1 MAKFVLTA
9 QIQLQAPNN
18 ASQVVQQINQQL
30 QGVNIPVSIKAAGS
44 ATKQI
49 NQLTAATQR
58 ASSAA
63 DAMGRSFGL
72 AIKRFAA
79 FTIASRAV
87 SLFTNSLAG
96 AIDESIA
103 FQREVIKVSQV
114 TGKSI
119 GELRD
124 LTDTITRLSVGLGTS
139 SKDLLSTA
147 TILAQA
153 GIGADDLKVA
163 LEALAK
169 TTLAP
174 NFDSITETAEGAV
187 AILAQFGQGV
197 GALEAQLGS
206 VNAVAGAFAVE
217 AEDLISAVRR
227 FGGVFKASGGSLEE
241 LLALFTSVRAT
252 TRESAESIATGLR
265 TIFTRIQRPQTI
277 EFLRQYGVELLDLE
291 GKFVG
296 PFEASKRLAQALS
309 GLEEG
314 DIKFIRVAEELG
326 GFRQIGKVIPL
337 LQQFSVAQNA
347 LNVAQSG
354 SGSLTK
360 DAATA
365 QQALAVQITKVK
377 EEFLALVRSIAE
389 STSFQLFA
397 RTALEV
403 ASALIKVADAIKPL
417 VPLIA
422 AMAAFKFAKGLGS
435 FASGAGAAI
444 RGLGTLG
451 KNDGGRILG
460 FARGGSVPGVGNQD
474 TVPAMLTPGEFVIR
488 KSSVNKIGAD
498 KLAAMNEHRYATGG
512 IAQESSVGIAVPD
525 IINPEL
531 EPKVGKAI
539 VSIDDIIKTRTG
551 FGGLRSLSIE
561 DIYGSSGNMST
572 DDIKNI
578 ARKQLQFEQK
588 TYSTLAE
595 GIGYEQKINFD
606 DIVNE
611 ESKVLIKSVVNKFG
625 NFAGVK
631 LKGDE
636 VRFSPQYKLAQA
648 QKGNLF
654 EDVVDAFN
662 GQPIAVEAKEEN
674 RPFDFTGGINSG
686 NLFKALKNI
695 KYIDAKVSAGSSNS
709 NIAPAE
715 FHKKIKNQLASDL
728 YESTFKNIQIQP
740 KATNTSKKAS
750 GGSTSGSR
758 VAKFAEGGSAGTD
771 TVPALLTPG
780 EFVVNK
786 SSAQRIGYGNL
797 NRMNKQGV
805 AKFAKGGSVGG
816 GWNRFEVGG
825 LATDEAAKDIVRA
838 RVGGKDK
845 VKTAEDFGKAFKKVT
860 NHLPEDIKKAIL
872 DGIEKGQ
879 GTEEYKSG
887 IVDNID
893 GGSSYG
899 QFRAGGNDKNER
911 VFQVKTAKDK
921 ATTGTIDHEVGHLVD
936 VAAGDK
942 IGGGGSGYAS
952 EKEGTF
958 QKQITDKIT
967 QALVTSM
974 KKTGA
979 SLNFIENYAGQNREV
994 FANLFAGSNTA
1005 AQSILASTGDAEL
1018 AMIAMAEEL
1027 KKSGEGF
1034 AGLSAEDLT
1043 SDVEAIHKAAIETRA
1058 ELEKKRDGLKSGQA
1072 HVSGDITEK
1081 QGNINALDAQ
1091 RNEQISTLT
1100 SVSDDIYVN
1109 KRKRKSD
1116 VQTSVNIKSE
1126 IKKRE
1131 SALNGDSGELEL
1143 LGGRDFVTKDLELL
1157 KGNLQS
1163 LAKDMASA
1171 HLQTKKLEEQETDL
1185 KDSLKKTADS
1195 LKREQDS
1202 LNSSIRIR
1210 DKLQSNLEK
1219 NAKLTQEANVK
1230 EKKAAEFLGTPTP
1243 KQPEPPAPEAA
1254 VPAPPVATTPPVTAA
1269 PPVDTT
1275 PAVPP
1280 VATTPPV
1287 TAAPPVAT
1295 TPAVLPVATT
1305 PPVTAAPPVATT
1317 PAVLPVS
1324 PTKAELEA
1332 MRDAAKV
1339 TRQNLQKDRG
1349 NLQRQQVGISSSISK
1364 KEITVGS
1371 LKAKKAEQES
1381 AIDLKTKEFA
1391 DLTSVKDLKTTV
1403 DVRGSSK
1410 PLNEAEIKAKI
1421 EERKLALRKK
1431 SGPNGFKDFGDSKES
1446 VEKDLNE
1453 YKKALRTHRKAQ
1465 DEHAKKLNDLLKEST
1480 VMDKNLKD
1488 TNAALQREEESLKRG
1503 KEIRDKVTAELQTN
1517 AQAIKAAGVQENAA
1531 KLALGKK
1538 PSSVQRRNPAMT
1550 TVKPPVIIPPAATT
1564 NPKPG
1569 GLGYP
1574 TSLPAATPQVVPPVC
1589 PCPPVSP
1596 TSPNAGTGTGTSPTS
1611 PPTGKTRKK
1620 DDDYLLKLSVGVSA
1634 VIGGLGYLKPQ
1645 IDENSSALAKFA
1657 DGLVGGLQTL
1667 LAGLLGAAA
1676 AAQAFG
1682 LKLNAAGLKDIGQF
1696 FRGKS
1701 SRVGAGLQVGA
1712 KNSGLES
1719 GVKKAGEILEKFPGR
1734 LGKFGSQLT
1743 KLGPQLG
1750 KVLARSGPVLG
1761 PLIAGFAAGGI
1772 AAFALT
1778 KAVDSLTGVHEKAK
1792 KAIEQGNVAKAG
1804 ETAVASANSN
1814 IVNKV
1819 TIALG
1824 ILAGVLIAVSGPL
1837 GVLVGVTIGIVA
1849 IGLKLAD
1856 AFGLL
1861 EGPLNAFRKTLAFF
1875 GLGPSTDTVKQE
1887 ARLAAA
1893 RKKQEN
1899 EASKNANDVAMAM
1912 QRVESGSST
1921 LTDEF
1926 TKGNLT
1932 GNLNNEFGVLAQSI
1946 ALSNSRIED
1955 VNNSFWALE
1964 GASTMAGLAIA
1975 GPLGALVGSMLQGQ
1989 LDKSNDKKR
1998 AEALKEQIPDQEKAT
2013 TAFMEQLPM
2022 FGNVLADQIMRGATA
2037 DEAERTVTDNS
2048 AFKAATTSQF
2058 SPAEQARI
2066 DANVQQSQGPGARV
2080 FSDLEQQEI
2089 KIRGFEKQREEA
2101 GKQSLKAAKE
2111 QAIRQL
2117 ALIKATNFGLGTLS
2131 DSLDATNKK
2140 LSKLLT
2146 IDQVGDKFGDSLDIL
2161 QTALTSAAGTLSAKE
2176 LDGAIATLEGTLREA
2191 GASEAA
2197 IGNASGAAKG
2207 FNTAFSR
2214 LNKDSDSFANIQ
2226 KKLTE
2231 KGPAGATPQ
2240 EISRI
2245 LSEELTA
2252 GLDPE
2257 VATRINAGL
2266 DEASSKFNGEDLAE
2280 IQAGNFGPLRE
2291 ALQKTSDAFNKE
2303 VLGVLQKRSE
2313 AEQLLIKG
2321 IQQRI
2326 ASEQEYVAAQRR
2338 AIELQLEAGKIFEEF
2353 GGKALTAGEKQQAR
2367 VASFNVGAEAVGVRG
2382 LQTGN
2387 AGDIQSVSADISNQF
2402 LQLEERARAGAVSGE
2417 RAFSGGAGA
2426 EEDTRERL
2434 KALQQDLI
2442 SQTKQEIE
2450 ARKEELQLIQRKNQ
2464 AEKDSL
2470 ESLISGDI
2478 EGFLEKQ
2485 AAAGAGAALASGS
2498 SALTSL
2504 FSGSALGAGFKTL
2517 EGQGLSDDK
2526 KRRAEDLTLQ
2536 RFGVQSTG
2544 VLSGTTTEE
2553 QAKKAEGRE
2562 LATTLGQLGQQ
2573 AAEFERAEV
2582 NTKQAIVYAQELTI
2596 GDIGKQLN
2604 QALGGAAAAPAQAPA
2619 AAPAPPG
2626 LYRGGPVYANRG
2638 MFVPRG
2644 TDTVPAMLTPGEFV
2658 VNRSSVQRGNN
2669 LQILQAMN
2677 KGGGASAPGAMSGG
2691 GKARYYNVGG
2701 AVDGVGSAF
2710 SAAIPQ
2716 LTTIFN
2722 NFAATVDKLI
2732 GSKFQVALDT
2742 TNINVNFNGA
2752 SFLETMKEDIKQEL
2766 LTEVGKQISQ
2776 FKTNTSGDLKKTNSV
2791 LG

>member
-18 ASQVVQQINQQL
+18 ASQVVQQINKQL
-30 QGVNIPVSIKAAGS
+30 QGVSIPVSVKAAGA

-96 AIDESIA
+96 AIDEAIS
-103 FQREVIKVSQV
+103 FQREVVKVSQV
-114 TGKSI
+114 TGKSLT
-119 GELRD
+119 ELKD
-124 LTDTITRLSVGLGTS
+124 LTDTITRLSTGLGTS
-139 SKDLLSTA
+139 SKDLLNTA

-187 AILAQFGQGV
+187 AILAQFGEGV

-265 TIFTRIQRPQTI
+265 TIFTRIQRPETI
-277 EFLRQYGVELLDLE
+277 NFLRQYGVELLDLE

-314 DIKFIRVAEELG
+314 DIKFIKVAEELG

-337 LQQFSVAQNA
+337 LQQFTVAQNA
-347 LNVAQSG
+347 LNIAQSG
-354 SGSLTK
+354 GSSLTK
-360 DAATA
+360 DATTA
-365 QQALAVQITKVK
+365 QQALAVQTTKVK
-377 EEFLALVRSIAE
+377 EEFLALVRGIAE

-451 KNDGGRILG
+451 KSNGGQILG

-498 KLAAMNEHRYATGG
+498 KLAAMNENRYAKGG
-512 IAQESSVGIAVPD
+512 EAQIQVQDG
-525 IINPEL
+525 
-531 EPKVGKAI
+531 AI
-539 VSIDDIIKTRTG
+539 GGFFLLPTKGSDRNIKMTPQ
-551 FGGLRSLSIE
+551 SA
-561 DIYGSSGNMST
+561 
-572 DDIKNI
+572 NI
-578 ARKQLQFEQK
+578 TNA
-588 TYSTLAE
+588 
-595 GIGYEQKINFD
+595 
-606 DIVNE
+606 
-611 ESKVLIKSVVNKFG
+611 KVLEELGLGIEG
-625 NFAGVK
+625 DAGRGQILDNLTTKEQEEILGIK
-631 LKGDE
+631 LK
-636 VRFSPQYKLAQA
+636 
-648 QKGNLF
+648 
-654 EDVVDAFN
+654 
-662 GQPIAVEAKEEN
+662 
-674 RPFDFTGGINSG
+674 
-686 NLFKALKNI
+686 
-695 KYIDAKVSAGSSNS
+695 
-709 NIAPAE
+709 
-715 FHKKIKNQLASDL
+715 KKIKSNKVKGLSPDVKDKLNSREVQNELDAKLAAGKKVNAQNVKLSGTGPDGKAKISSYFPGGDVDKGKKTGQIAQLVDDVTEKSLRYAVNSASSRITPLLANPIIEPKTESMKQAAISLSKDGNAIKTVSGFIFEGLTQAITGAELAGETANFDFPSDKISAAGVSLKNLFGEASDFSNLKKADAKRSNTADSINSITKKLESDINLGLASKTEGVEL
-728 YESTFKNIQIQP
+728 IRKRY
-740 KATNTSKKAS
+740 
-750 GGSTSGSR
+750 
-758 VAKFAEGGSAGTD
+758 AKGGSAGTD

-805 AKFAKGGSVGG
+805 ARFAKGGLVGD

-838 RVGGKDK
+838 RVGGKK
-845 VKTAEDFGKAFKKVT
+845 KINTAEDFGKAFKKVT
-860 NHLPEDIKKAIL
+860 DHLPEDIKKAIL
-872 DGIEKGQ
+872 DGIERGQ
-879 GTEEYKSG
+879 GIEGSESG
-887 IVDNID
+887 IVDNIPTKD
-893 GGSSYG
+893 GGSAHG
-899 QFRAGGNDKNER
+899 QFIAGVNEKKER
-911 VFQVKTAKDK
+911 VFQVQTAKDK
-921 ATTGTIDHEVGHLVD
+921 ATTGTIDHEVGHIVD
-936 VAAGDK
+936 LAAGDK
-942 IGGGGSGYAS
+942 IGGGGSSFAS

-974 KKTGA
+974 KKTSV
-979 SLNFIENYAGQNREV
+979 SLDFIEDYAGQNREI

-1034 AGLSAEDLT
+1034 AGLSASDLT
-1043 SDVEAIHKAAIETRA
+1043 SDVEAIHKSAKAYRES
-1058 ELEKKRDGLKSGQA
+1058 LEKEKDRLKSHRKTLSAEDQ
-1072 HVSGDITEK
+1072 VK
-1081 QGNINALDAQ
+1081 MDASPYQ
-1091 RNEQISTLT
+1091 EG
-1100 SVSDDIYVN
+1100 VN
-1109 KRKRKSD
+1109 K
-1116 VQTSVNIKSE
+1116 
-1126 IKKRE
+1126 
-1131 SALNGDSGELEL
+1131 EL
-1143 LGGRDFVTKDLELL
+1143 KI
-1157 KGNLQS
+1157 
-1163 LAKDMASA
+1163 A
-1171 HLQTKKLEEQETDL
+1171 
-1185 KDSLKKTADS
+1185 
-1195 LKREQDS
+1195 
-1202 LNSSIRIR
+1202 
-1210 DKLQSNLEK
+1210 
-1219 NAKLTQEANVK
+1219 K
-1230 EKKAAEFLGTPTP
+1230 EKEDKAGAFLGIPTP

-1254 VPAPPVATTPPVTAA
+1254 VPAPPVATTTVVPPVATTTVV
-1269 PPVDTT
+1269 PPVATT
-1275 PAVPP
+1275 TVVPP

-1287 TAAPPVAT
+1287 SPAPPVATAPPVTPAPPVAT
-1295 TPAVLPVATT
+1295 TPPV
-1305 PPVTAAPPVATT
+1305 P
-1317 PAVLPVS
+1317 PVS

-1364 KEITVGS
+1364 KELTVGS

-1381 AIDLKTKEFA
+1381 AFKKIDVKTPTKEIT
-1391 DLTSVKDLKTTV
+1391 TSFNVKRK
-1403 DVRGSSK
+1403 GNEK
-1410 PLNEAEIKAKI
+1410 LNQGQI
-1421 EERKLALRKK
+1421 EEEIRAREAALQ
-1431 SGPNGFKDFGDSKES
+1431 SSNPNELKAFGGQNASKES
-1446 VEKDLNE
+1446 VTKELNE
-1453 YKKALRTHRKAQ
+1453 YKKGLALNAAAQ
-1465 DEHAKKLNDLLKEST
+1465 VEHAKELEKLEEIQYALMAEMEGTD
-1480 VMDKNLKD
+1480 
-1488 TNAALQREEESLKRG
+1488 AALKRETESLDRAN
-1503 KEIRDKVTAELQTN
+1503 EIRDKVTAQLQTN
-1517 AQAIKAAGVQENAA
+1517 AQAIKAAGDQENTANV
-1531 KLALGKK
+1531 ALGKK
-1538 PSSVQRRNPAMT
+1538 PSPAQRRNAAMT
-1550 TVKPPVIIPPAATT
+1550 TVKPPVIIPPAATP

-1574 TSLPAATPQVVPPVC
+1574 TSPPAATLNPKPGGLGYPTSPPATTPPVVPPVC

-1596 TSPNAGTGTGTSPTS
+1596 TSPNAGGGTGTSPAS
-1611 PPTGKTRKK
+1611 PPTGKTPKK
-1620 DDDYLLKLSVGVSA
+1620 DDDSLLKLSVGVSA

-1667 LAGLLGAAA
+1667 LAGLLAAAA

-1701 SRVGAGLQVGA
+1701 SRVGAALQVGA

-1750 KVLARSGPVLG
+1750 KVLARSGPILG
-1761 PLIAGFAAGGI
+1761 TFIATVAVGAVAMYGFNKI
-1772 AAFALT
+1772 
-1778 KAVDSLTGVHEKAK
+1778 VDSLTGVHK
-1792 KAIEQGNVAKAG
+1792 KYKNAIEQGNVAAAG
-1804 ETAVASANSN
+1804 EAAVRSKNAEA
-1814 IVNKV
+1814 VNK
-1819 TIALG
+1819 
-1824 ILAGVLIAVSGPL
+1824 LAIGAVVAGAAIGSAFGPIGTVIGGVIGAI
-1837 GVLVGVTIGIVA
+1837 VGVS
-1849 IGLKLAD
+1849 LKLAN

-1861 EGPLNAFRKTLAFF
+1861 ETPLNAIRNTLAFF

-1899 EASKNANDVAMAM
+1899 EASKNANDVSMAM

-1932 GNLNNEFGVLAQSI
+1932 GNLNNEFGALSESI

-1955 VNNSFWALE
+1955 VNNSFWAME
-1964 GASTMAGLAIA
+1964 GASAMAGAAIGIA
-1975 GPLGALVGSMLQGQ
+1975 FGPLGPLVGAFVGSMLQGQ
-1989 LDKSNDKKR
+1989 LDKSNNEAR
-1998 AEALKEQIPDQEKAT
+1998 AEALKGQLPDQEKAT

-2022 FGNVLADQIMRGATA
+2022 FGNVLADQMMRGATA
-2037 DEAERTVTDNS
+2037 AEAEKTVTENS

-2058 SPAEQARI
+2058 SPAEQTRI
-2066 DANVQQSQGPGARV
+2066 DANVQQSQQPGGAGRV

-2089 KIRGFEKQREEA
+2089 KIRGFEKQREDA
-2101 GKQSLKAAKE
+2101 GKQALKAAKE
-2111 QAIRQL
+2111 QAARQL

-2131 DSLDATNKK
+2131 DSLDATNKR

-2146 IDQVGDKFGDSLDIL
+2146 IDQVGDKFADSLDIL

-2191 GASEAA
+2191 GASDAA
-2197 IGNASGAAKG
+2197 VGSASGAARG

-2214 LNKDSDSFANIQ
+2214 LDKGSDSFKNIQ
-2226 KKLTE
+2226 KRLTE
-2231 KGPAGATPQ
+2231 GGSDETSPQ
-2240 EISRI
+2240 EISKI

-2252 GLDPE
+2252 GLSPE
-2257 VATRINAGL
+2257 VAERINAGL
-2266 DEASSKFNGEDLAE
+2266 DEASSKFTGTDIAA
-2280 IQAGNFGPLRE
+2280 IKSGDFGPLRE

-2367 VASFNVGAEAVGVRG
+2367 VTSFNVGAEAVGVRG

-2417 RAFSGGAGA
+2417 RGFSGGVGA

-2498 SALTSL
+2498 SALTDL

-2596 GDIGKQLN
+2596 EGIGKQLN
-2604 QALGGAAAAPAQAPA
+2604 QALGGNAAPAQVPA
-2619 AAPAPPG
+2619 AQG

-2669 LQILQAMN
+2669 LQILKAMN
-2677 KGGGASAPGAMSGG
+2677 NGGGASAPGAMSGG

-2701 AVDGVGSAF
+2701 AVDGIGSTF

-2716 LTTIFN
+2716 LTNIFN